1 MCYIWLLYYLVRK
14 NVQYFLCFQQEKSPH
29 FLVKST
35 IFYDIFLRIPF
46 VVDKSFMRVRH
57 SKTLVFKSKVM
68 YHNRDVISINSYLS
82 ARCTN
87 TAIMRKKGKMMI
99 EYISTRDPSIRVSS
113 SKAVLDGQA
122 AGGGLYVPSD
132 IDLIKADYHD
142 IINGDFRSMAKAV
155 WNIFFDDY
163 GNELIDELVER
174 SYKDKFTSDEIT
186 PVVRTHSSK
195 SDAFVL
201 ELYHG
206 PTSAFKDVAL
216 SALPNLMS
224 AARSMNDFTD
234 DIMILTATSGDTG
247 SAAIA
252 GFSNV
257 PGTGII
263 VFYPHGGVSDTQRL
277 QMVTPD
283 AANVSACA
291 IRGNFDDAQTGV
303 KRLFREIPKPV
314 DGVSLSSA
322 NSINIG
328 RLVPQIVYYYSAYAQ
343 LLRDGVIADGDKI
356 DFVVP
361 TGNFGD
367 IMAGWYALKMGLPI
381 RRLIC
386 ASNKNDVL
394 TEFLTTGH
402 YDRKRDFHKT
412 TSPSMDI
419 LVSSNLERLLF
430 YICGPEHTLEYMK
443 QLEQTGEYT
452 ITADELAEMRSVF
465 CGICASDEE
474 GAAAIRDVFEADR
487 YLMDTHT
494 SIAWACMEKYMA
506 DQAYES
512 APAVVLSTASP
523 YKFSA
528 AVLEALGEDLTGS
541 DEGNM
546 MKCREITNAP
556 VPSGLAGIFKKPII
570 HEDVIE
576 ISDMKSYVVEKSRS
590 RD

>member
-1 MCYIWLLYYLVRK
+1 
-14 NVQYFLCFQQEKSPH
+14 
-29 FLVKST
+29 
-35 IFYDIFLRIPF
+35 
-46 VVDKSFMRVRH
+46 
-57 SKTLVFKSKVM
+57 
-68 YHNRDVISINSYLS
+68 
-82 ARCTN
+82 
-87 TAIMRKKGKMMI
+87 MI
-99 EYISTRDPSIRVSS
+99 EYVSTRNPSIRVRS
-113 SKAVLDGQA
+113 SKAILDGQA
-122 AGGGLYVPSD
+122 DGGGLYVPSD
-132 IDLIKADYHD
+132 LGLVKTDYHD
-142 IINGDFRSMAKAV
+142 IIKGDFRSMAKAV

-163 GNELIDELVER
+163 GEDLIDELVER
-174 SYKDKFTSDEIT
+174 SYRNKFASDDIT
-186 PVVRTHSSK
+186 PLVSTHSSK
-195 SDAFVL
+195 YEACVL

-224 AARSMNDFTD
+224 AARSMNDFSD

-247 SAAIA
+247 SAAIQ
-252 GFSNV
+252 GFRDV

-283 AANVSACA
+283 SPNVTACA

-314 DGVSLSSA
+314 KGVSLSSA

-328 RLVPQIVYYYSAYAQ
+328 RLVPQIVYYFSAYAQ
-343 LLRDGVIADGDKI
+343 LLNAGAIADGDKI

-381 RRLIC
+381 RRLVC

-394 TEFLTTGH
+394 TEFLNTGH
-402 YDRKRDFHKT
+402 YDRKREFYKT

-419 LVSSNLERLLF
+419 LVSSNLERLLY
-430 YICGPEHTLEYMK
+430 YICGPEHTVEYMK
-443 QLEQTGEYT
+443 QLEQNGEYT
-452 ITADELAEMRSVF
+452 ITADELAEIKSVF
-465 CGICASDEE
+465 TGIYACDEDGAS
-474 GAAAIRDVFEADR
+474 AIRDVFEADR

-494 SIAWACMEKYMA
+494 SIAWACMEKYKE
-506 DQAYES
+506 DPDYS
-512 APAVVLSTASP
+512 DAPAVVLSTASP

-546 MKCREITNAP
+546 KKCHEITGAEIP
-556 VPSGLAGIFKKPII
+556 AGLAGIFKKPIV
-570 HEDVIE
+570 HNDVIE
-576 ISDMKSYVVEKSRS
+576 ISDMKSYVIEKSNDRG
-590 RD
+590 

>member
-1 MCYIWLLYYLVRK
+1 
-14 NVQYFLCFQQEKSPH
+14 
-29 FLVKST
+29 
-35 IFYDIFLRIPF
+35 
-46 VVDKSFMRVRH
+46 
-57 SKTLVFKSKVM
+57 
-68 YHNRDVISINSYLS
+68 
-82 ARCTN
+82 
-87 TAIMRKKGKMMI
+87 MI
-99 EYISTRDPSIRVSS
+99 EYVSTRNPSIRIRS
-113 SKAVLDGQA
+113 SKAILDGQA
-122 AGGGLYVPSD
+122 EGGGLYVPA
-132 IDLIKADYHD
+132 DLDLVKTDYHD
-142 IINGDFRSMAKAV
+142 IIKGDFRSMAKAV

-163 GNELIDELVER
+163 GEKLIDELVER
-174 SYKDKFTSDEIT
+174 SYENKFASDDIT
-186 PVVRTHSSK
+186 PLVKTHSSK
-195 SDAFVL
+195 QEAFVL

-247 SAAIA
+247 SAAIQ
-252 GFSNV
+252 GFRDV

-283 AANVSACA
+283 SANVTACA

-303 KRLFREIPKPV
+303 KRLFREIPRPV
-314 DGVSLSSA
+314 KGVSLSSA

-328 RLVPQIVYYYSAYAQ
+328 RLVPQIVYYFSAYAQ
-343 LLRDGVIADGDKI
+343 LLDTGVIADGEKI

-367 IMAGWYALKMGLPI
+367 IMAGWYALKMGLPV

-394 TEFLTTGH
+394 TEFLNTGH
-402 YDRKRDFHKT
+402 YDRKREFYKT

-419 LVSSNLERLLF
+419 LVSSNLERLL
-430 YICGPEHTLEYMK
+430 YYVCGPEHTVEYMK

-452 ITADELAEMRSVF
+452 ITADELAEIKSVF
-465 CGICASDEE
+465 TGIYAGDDDGAS
-474 GAAAIRDVFEADR
+474 AIRDVFEADR

-494 SIAWACMEKYMA
+494 SIAWACMEKYKG
-506 DQAYES
+506 DPVYSE

-528 AVLEALGEDLTGS
+528 AVLSALGEDLTGS

-546 MKCREITNAP
+546 EKCHEITGAAIP
-556 VPSGLAGIFKKPII
+556 AGLAGIFKKPIV
-570 HEDVIE
+570 HNDVIE
-576 ISDMKSYVVEKSRS
+576 ISDMESYVIEKCND

>member
-1 MCYIWLLYYLVRK
+1 
-14 NVQYFLCFQQEKSPH
+14 
-29 FLVKST
+29 
-35 IFYDIFLRIPF
+35 
-46 VVDKSFMRVRH
+46 
-57 SKTLVFKSKVM
+57 
-68 YHNRDVISINSYLS
+68 
-82 ARCTN
+82 
-87 TAIMRKKGKMMI
+87 MI
-99 EYISTRDPSIRVSS
+99 EYISTRDTSIRVSS
-113 SKAVLDGQA
+113 SKAILDGQA
-122 AGGGLYVPSD
+122 KGGGLYVPSD
-132 IDLIKADYHD
+132 TDLIKADYHD
-142 IINGDFRSMAKAV
+142 IIKGDFRSMAKAV

-163 GNELIDELVER
+163 GEELIDELVER
-174 SYKDKFTSDEIT
+174 SYKNKFTAEEIT
-186 PVVRTHSSK
+186 PAVRTHSSTA
-195 SDAFVL
+195 DAFVL

-224 AARSMNDFTD
+224 AARSMNDFSD

-263 VFYPHGGVSDTQRL
+263 VFYPYGGVSDTQKL

-283 AANVSACA
+283 AANVTACA

-303 KRLFREIPKPV
+303 KRLFREIPQPV
-314 DGVSLSSA
+314 KGVSLSSA

-328 RLVPQIVYYYSAYAQ
+328 RLVPQIVYYFSAYAQ
-343 LLRDGVIADGDKI
+343 LLEAGAISDGDRI

-367 IMAGWYALKMGLPI
+367 IMAGWYALKMGLPV

-394 TEFLTTGH
+394 TEFLNTGH
-402 YDRKRDFHKT
+402 YDRKREFRKT

-430 YICGPEHTLEYMK
+430 YICGPEHTVEYMK

-452 ITADELAEMRSVF
+452 ITAAELAEMQSVF
-465 CGICASDEE
+465 TGICADDEE
-474 GAAAIRDVFEADR
+474 GAAAIRDVFEADH

-494 SIAWACMEKYMA
+494 SIAWACMEKYKA
-506 DQAYES
+506 SSDYEA

-528 AVLEALGEDLTGS
+528 AVLEALGEELTGT

-546 MKCREITNAP
+546 MKCHEITGAEIP
-556 VPSGLAGIFKKPII
+556 AGLAGVFKKPII
-570 HEDVIE
+570 HNDVIE
-576 ISDMKSYVVEKSRS
+576 ISDMRPYVIEKSNFRG
-590 RD
+590 

>member
-1 MCYIWLLYYLVRK
+1 M
-14 NVQYFLCFQQEKSPH
+14 SPVPRGH
-29 FLVKST
+29 AAHIT
-35 IFYDIFLRIPF
+35 
-46 VVDKSFMRVRH
+46 
-57 SKTLVFKSKVM
+57 
-68 YHNRDVISINSYLS
+68 
-82 ARCTN
+82 
-87 TAIMRKKGKMMI
+87 KGTEMI
-99 EYISTRDPSIRVSS
+99 EYVSTRNPSIEVSS
-113 SKAVLDGQA
+113 SKAILDGQA
-122 AGGGLYVPSD
+122 EGGGLYVPSD
-132 IDLIKADYHD
+132 LDLVKVDYHD
-142 IINGDFRSMAKAV
+142 IIDGDFRSMAKAV

-163 GNELIDELVER
+163 GEAVIDDLVER
-174 SYKDKFTSDEIT
+174 SYRNKFASEDIT
-186 PVVRTHSSK
+186 PVVRACSSC
-195 SDAFVL
+195 SEAYVL

-247 SAAIA
+247 SAAIQ
-252 GFSNV
+252 GFSDV

-277 QMVTPD
+277 QMVTPS
-283 AANVSACA
+283 AANVTACA

-314 DGVSLSSA
+314 KGVSLSSA

-328 RLVPQIVYYYSAYAQ
+328 RLVPQIVYYFSAYAQ
-343 LLRDGVIADGDKI
+343 LLEAGVIADGDRI

-367 IMAGWYALKMGLPI
+367 IMAGWYALKMGLPV
-381 RRLIC
+381 RRLVC

-394 TEFLTTGH
+394 TEFLNTGH
-402 YDRKRDFHKT
+402 YDRKREFYKT

-430 YICGPEHTLEYMK
+430 YVCGPEHTVEYMK

-452 ITADELAEMRSVF
+452 ITADELAEIRSVF
-465 CGICASDEE
+465 TGVYASDEE
-474 GAAAIRDVFEADR
+474 GSAAIKDVFESGG

-494 SIAWACMEKYMA
+494 SIAWACMEKYRKA
-506 DQAYES
+506 S
-512 APAVVLSTASP
+512 AEEQPPAVVLSTASP

-528 AVLEALGEDLTGS
+528 AVLRALGHDLTGS
-541 DEGNM
+541 DEGNLK
-546 MKCREITNAP
+546 KCHEITGAAIP
-556 VPSGLAGIFKKPII
+556 AGLSEIFKKPII
-570 HEDVIE
+570 HNDVIE
-576 ISDMKSYVVEKSRS
+576 ISDMMTYVIEKSND

>member
-1 MCYIWLLYYLVRK
+1 
-14 NVQYFLCFQQEKSPH
+14 
-29 FLVKST
+29 
-35 IFYDIFLRIPF
+35 
-46 VVDKSFMRVRH
+46 
-57 SKTLVFKSKVM
+57 
-68 YHNRDVISINSYLS
+68 
-82 ARCTN
+82 
-87 TAIMRKKGKMMI
+87 MI
-99 EYISTRDPSIRVSS
+99 EYVSTRDPSVRVSS
-113 SKAVLDGQA
+113 GKAILDGQA
-122 AGGGLYVPSD
+122 EGGGLYVPA
-132 IDLIKADYHD
+132 DLDLVKTDYHD
-142 IINGDFRSMAKAV
+142 IIRGGFRSMAKAV

-163 GNELIDELVER
+163 GVDLIDELVER
-174 SYKDKFTSDEIT
+174 SYKNKFSSEEIT
-186 PVVRTHSSK
+186 PVVKACSST
-195 SDAFVL
+195 SEAYVL

-224 AARSMNDFTD
+224 AARSMNGFTD

-247 SAAIA
+247 SAAIQ
-252 GFSNV
+252 GFRDV

-283 AANVSACA
+283 SSNVTACA

-314 DGVSLSSA
+314 KGVSLSSA

-328 RLVPQIVYYYSAYAQ
+328 RLVPQIVYYFSAYAQ
-343 LLRDGVIADGDKI
+343 LLEAGVIADGDRI

-367 IMAGWYALKMGLPI
+367 IMAGWYALKMGLPVG
-381 RRLIC
+381 RLIC
-386 ASNKNDVL
+386 ASNRNDVL
-394 TEFLTTGH
+394 TEFFETGH
-402 YDRKRDFHKT
+402 YDRKREFYKT

-419 LVSSNLERLLF
+419 LVSSNLERLLW
-430 YICGPEHTLEYMK
+430 YICGPEHSLEYMK

-452 ITADELAEMRSVF
+452 VTPDELAEMKSVF
-465 CGICASDEE
+465 KGIYSSDDE
-474 GAAAIRDVFEADR
+474 GAAAIRDVFETDR

-494 SIAWACMEKYMA
+494 SIAWACMEKYRKTPE
-506 DQAYES
+506 YTG

-528 AVLEALGEDLTGS
+528 AVLEALGEELTGS

-546 MKCREITNAP
+546 NKCHEITGAEIP
-556 VPSGLAGIFKKPII
+556 AGLAGIFDKPIV
-570 HEDVIE
+570 HNDVIE
-576 ISDMKSYVVEKSRS
+576 ISDMKPYVIEKSNS
-590 RD
+590 RG